1 MKRKIVIIGGVAGGA
16 TAAARLRR
24 LNEED
29 EIVIFEKGEYISFAN
44 CGLPYY
50 IGGTIQERDN
60 LLLETVGGMA
70 KKFNVDIKNFSEV
83 IKINRDKKTISVKNV
98 QTNTITE
105 ESYDK
110 LIISTGAKPI
120 KPAIDG
126 INKAENVFTL
136 RNIPDMDKIKAYINE
151 HQVKKATVIGGG
163 FIGLE
168 MMENLWDLGI
178 QVSLVE
184 MSDQVMA
191 PIDFEMAQSVHAHID
206 MHNVQLILNDG
217 VKAFENNGSQVRL
230 NSGKVIPTD
239 MTILSIG
246 VMPENNLALECKFEN
261 RRKRRHR
268 RQRPTADIRS
278 GYLCGR
284 GCHRSHRL
292 RQRQPDCRAI
302 GLAG

>member
-44 CGLPYY
+44 CGLPYH
-50 IGGTIQERDN
+50 IGGVIQERDN

-70 KKFNVDIKNFSEV
+70 KKFNIGIKNFSEV
-83 IKINRDKKTISVKNV
+83 VKINRGKKTITVKHV
-98 QTNTITE
+98 ITGATTE

-120 KPAIDG
+120 KPAIEG
-126 INKAENVFTL
+126 IEDAQNVFTL
-136 RNIPDMDKIKAYINE
+136 RNIPDMDKIKAYITE
-151 HQVKKATVIGGG
+151 HQVKRATVIGGG

-168 MMENLWDLGI
+168 MMENLWELGI
-178 QVSLVE
+178 HVSLVE

-206 MHNVQLILNDG
+206 MHNVQLILSDG
-217 VKAFENNGSQVRL
+217 VKAFEENGIES
-230 NSGKVIPTD
+230 P
-239 MTILSIG
+239 
-246 VMPENNLALECKFEN
+246 LEQRQSLGYRYDDPF
-261 RRKRRHR
+261 HR
-268 RQRPTADIRS
+268 RDT
-278 GYLCGR
+278 
-284 GCHRSHRL
+284 
-292 RQRQPDCRAI
+292 
-302 GLAG
+302 